1 MTESI
6 YQEIFKRH
14 RSIIQYR
21 NHPNPHQLVITFSAT
36 PWSGKTTLAKI
47 IEKEQQA
54 IRINNDDIRSIIDQ
68 VGVSKEKKQETLIKY
83 LWRMWSE
90 LEKQQN
96 QLLIFDSSIDRQYYH
111 VLPLLQKKRLSL
123 LVIRLE
129 VKKNICQER
138 INKREAEK
146 SKNMGKD
153 KENIEYLKQRND
165 TYQDRKKIGQEIAFK
180 NTYQNNNEEEQ
191 QKIVQQINK
200 YLSQYS

>member
-1 MTESI
+1 
-6 YQEIFKRH
+6 
-14 RSIIQYR
+14 
-21 NHPNPHQLVITFSAT
+21 
-36 PWSGKTTLAKI
+36 
-47 IEKEQQA
+47 
-54 IRINNDDIRSIIDQ
+54 
-68 VGVSKEKKQETLIKY
+68 
-83 LWRMWSE
+83 MWSE